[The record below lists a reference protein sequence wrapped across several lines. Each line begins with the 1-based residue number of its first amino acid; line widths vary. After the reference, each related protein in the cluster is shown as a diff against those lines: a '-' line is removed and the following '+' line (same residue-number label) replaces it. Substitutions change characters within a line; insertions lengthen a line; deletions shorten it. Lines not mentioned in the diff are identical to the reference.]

1 MEVKIYRWNP
11 ETDMSPHYDTFHV
24 EFHKEARKTVMNLLE
39 EIGDTQDGSLSF
51 YMHSACGQGICGRCA
66 VKVNGKVRLAAHSSD
81 RDGHDAGPAKE
92 KVDETPGGR
101 KLTDVEENLC
111 IAKMNL
117 DIRLG
122 LMGLEF
128 CMGK

>member
-51 YMHSACGQGICGRCA
+51 ICIVHVDRGFADDVLLRLTGRY
-66 VKVNGKVRLAAHSSD
+66 VL
-81 RDGHDAGPAKE
+81 PA
-92 KVDETPGGR
+92 TQ
-101 KLTDVEENLC
+101 
-111 IAKMNL
+111 
-117 DIRLG
+117 
-122 LMGLEF
+122 F
-128 CMGK
+128 

>member
-51 YMHSACGQGICGRCA
+51 YMHSACGPGICGRCA
-66 VKVNGKVRLAAHSSD
+66 VKVNGKVRLACNTVLTGED
-81 RDGHDAGPAKE
+81 IVLEPANE
-92 KVDETPGGR
+92 KVVKD
-101 KLTDVEENLC
+101 LVVEN
-111 IAKMNL
+111 
-117 DIRLG
+117 
-122 LMGLEF
+122 
-128 CMGK
+128 